1 MSVRLS
7 GAGIV
12 RLHAQVRLV
21 PLKRGRCNL
30 AHERPLCA
38 ARSFRSRPPSCAG
51 ARKTTQATHPS
62 HVRGPLL
69 LGMQVACAMQSN
81 SAMRAMMSANSNVRR
96 RGRATVQGTK
106 NGALRS
112 TCKGAGWTATVHP
125 KHRLANVR
133 HPHAAADSVEVRI
146 SQDCTVC
153 ESKCFTRSSSGA
165 FTAPAGFLAG
175 RGGDAQARRHLHGRR
190 GAARLR
196 AAWHARVGL
205 RAPQA
210 VCPTSSRSASSWA
223 TAIWFGKETI
233 AAGGDRV
240 ARQAHPIFQHLWR
253 QPGVLRQGPCGSEG
267 HQGRPAAGADQR
279 ERDMKGRS

>member
-175 RGGDAQARRHLHGRR
+175 RGGDAQARRQSSSPTRCSPASGGSVRTCGASRATGCLPDIVTVGTLMGNGHLVWQGDDCGRR
-190 GAARLR
+190 
-196 AAWHARVGL
+196 
-205 RAPQA
+205 
-210 VCPTSSRSASSWA
+210 
-223 TAIWFGKETI
+223 
-233 AAGGDRV
+233 
-240 ARQAHPIFQHLWR
+240 
-253 QPGVLRQGPCGSEG
+253 
-267 HQGRPAAGADQR
+267 
-279 ERDMKGRS
+279 